1 MKTAVVGAT
10 GMVGRTMMKVLEER
24 NFPVSQLLPAAS
36 EKSVGKEVI
45 FNGKPVKVVSV
56 MEAVEAKPEFAIFSA
71 GASTSKEWAPQ
82 FAKNGTVVI
91 DNSSYWRM
99 FQNIPLVVPEINSH
113 VIKKGDRII
122 ANPNCSTIQM
132 VMALAPLHRK
142 YKIKRLVIATY
153 QSVTGTGVKAVTQM
167 ENERAGIK
175 GEMAYAHQIDKNC
188 FPHGGTFQSDGYT
201 TEEQKLLDETRKI
214 LEDQT
219 IQVTATVVRIPVVG
233 GHSEAV
239 NIEFEKDFK
248 IDDVIHLLNKFPGV
262 VVYDNPAEN
271 KYPMPILAHNKDEVF
286 VGRIRRD
293 LSKEKCLNLWIV
305 SDNIRKGAATNA
317 VQIAEYMAENKLI
330 LIPESWRVH
339 NKKIC
344 LKFIDCRDRSER
356 MVETG
361 LRRMVETGLRPVSTD
376 V

>member
-24 NFPVSQLLPAAS
+24 NFPVTEILPAAS

-45 FNGKPVKVVSV
+45 FKGKPVKVVSV
-56 MEAVEAKPEFAIFSA
+56 QDAVDAKPEFAIFSA
-71 GASTSKEWAPQ
+71 GATTSKEWAPV

-99 FQNIPLVVPEINSH
+99 DKSIPLVVPEINSH

-142 YKIKRLVIATY
+142 FKIKRLVISTY
-153 QSVTGTGVKAVTQM
+153 QSVTGTGVKAVAQM
-167 ENERAGIK
+167 ENERAGVK
-175 GEMAYAHQIDKNC
+175 GDMAYAHPIDKNC
-188 FPHGGTFQSDGYT
+188 FPHGGSFQADGYT
-201 TEEQKLLDETRKI
+201 TEEQKLIDETRKI

-248 IDDVIHLLNKFPGV
+248 TEDVIQLLNNFPGV

-271 KYPMPILAHNKDEVF
+271 KYPMPIHAHNKDEVF

-293 LSKEKCLNLWIV
+293 LSREKCLNLWIV

-317 VQIAEYMAENKLI
+317 IQIAEYMAANKLY
-330 LIPESWRVH
+330 
-339 NKKIC
+339 
-344 LKFIDCRDRSER
+344 
-356 MVETG
+356 
-361 LRRMVETGLRPVSTD
+361 
-376 V
+376 